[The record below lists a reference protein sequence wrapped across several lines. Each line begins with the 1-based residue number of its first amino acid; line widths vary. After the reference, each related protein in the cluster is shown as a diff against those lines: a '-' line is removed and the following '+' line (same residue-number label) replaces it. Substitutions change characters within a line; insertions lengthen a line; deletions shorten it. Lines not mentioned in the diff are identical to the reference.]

1 MRKTIYFPDDLAAQ
15 VDDYLRRHD
24 GLTFSSLV
32 QEALERKIAP
42 PDLSGLLDLA
52 GFVSVPPMDGD
63 EDRQP
68 EDQVIDDERRSS
80 A

>member
-1 MRKTIYFPDDLAAQ
+1 MRKTIYLPDELAAL
-15 VDDYLRRHD
+15 VDDYLKQHD

-52 GFVSVPPMDGD
+52 GFVSVPPLEGD
-63 EDRQP
+63 ERQP
-68 EDQVIDDERRSS
+68 EDQVVDDERRSS

>member
-1 MRKTIYFPDDLAAQ
+1 MRKTIYLPDDLAAQ
-15 VDDYLRRHD
+15 VEEYLKRHQ
-24 GLTFSSLV
+24 GQTLSSLV

-52 GFVSVPPMDGD
+52 GFVSVPPIEGD
-63 EDRQP
+63 ERQP
-68 EDQVIDDERRSS
+68 EDQVVDDERRSS